1 MQKSHAVE
9 PQQLELFDLQA
20 PSPTD
25 GETDADLLADELQRL
40 LDRLR
45 DTSDENADSSL
56 PDGDAAADDIPDF
69 TDDEDDDFDDDVPD
83 FADNDDDDFD
93 DDIPDFTDK
102 EADFLL
108 AQTSQSPFAPSE
120 PLPADEPR
128 GFTPPDVGD
137 LKVDIIPP
145 LDDPE
150 AELRRMVGCQ
160 AIRKEL
166 DARIAVTRYNTLRRR
181 LSPGAKQH
189 RMPLHAIFV
198 GAPGTGKTTLC
209 KIYASLLHKAGAL
222 SRGHVVVAT
231 RSSFMGSLWG
241 DQEEA
246 VGKLLRAAQGG
257 VLMIDEAYQL
267 NGDNSSD
274 PARMVLPLMMPLL
287 ADESKRDIAVVL
299 CGYREPMLKLLDQN
313 DGLRSRFTH
322 VVEFPDFDV
331 DQLLE
336 ISRRRFSDYS
346 YRLTRQARLRYADI
360 VRDAYE
366 QRDPK
371 SWGNARYVANLLDHI
386 YTAHALRCMR
396 QGITDPRRLCT
407 ITAADITPLPMPAP
421 QKRRQVMGFGR

>member
-9 PQQLELFDLQA
+9 PQQLELFDLQS
-20 PSPTD
+20 PSSAD
-25 GETDADLLADELQRL
+25 GLTDADLLADELQML

-45 DTSDENADSSL
+45 GTSDDDDDSSDR
-56 PDGDAAADDIPDF
+56 DGDADDEDIPDF
-69 TDDEDDDFDDDVPD
+69 AKNDYDFPDDDDDDFDDDVPD
-83 FADNDDDDFD
+83 F
-93 DDIPDFTDK
+93 TD
-102 EADFLL
+102 EETDLL
-108 AQTSQSPFAPSE
+108 LGKTAPLPFAPAE
-120 PLPADEPR
+120 PPMKDEPR

-181 LSPGAKQH
+181 LSPTAKQH
-189 RMPLHAIFV
+189 QMSLHTIFV

-313 DGLRSRFTH
+313 DGWRSRFTH

-346 YRLTRQARLRYADI
+346 YRLTLQARQRYADI

-386 YTAHALRCMR
+386 YTAHALRCVR

-407 ITAADITPLPMPAP
+407 ITAADITPLPTPSP
-421 QKRRQVMGFGR
+421 QKKRQVIGFGR